1 MHLVENWKE
10 AWKWFSVQA
19 ITAALVWEMLPL
31 ETRALLPDAIEP
43 HVSAIFLVIAAIGR
57 VIDQQGK
64 TTDVDTE

>member
-43 HVSAIFLVIAAIGR
+43 HVSAMFLVVAAIGR

-64 TTDVDTE
+64 TTNVDTE